1 MVLSMEHPLMDV
13 GEKISPK
20 VAVILSVLIG
30 VLLIYSTDDFLGA
43 LLALV
48 AAAFVAL
55 FFTGYRYGISDWN
68 S

>member
-1 MVLSMEHPLMDV
+1 MEV